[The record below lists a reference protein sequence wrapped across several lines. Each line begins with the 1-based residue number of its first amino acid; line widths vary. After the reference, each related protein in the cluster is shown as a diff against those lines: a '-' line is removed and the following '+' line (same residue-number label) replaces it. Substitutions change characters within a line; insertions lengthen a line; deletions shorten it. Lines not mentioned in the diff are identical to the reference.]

1 MTIVLTFSLCLATSV
16 RISAM
21 SSPGS
26 MTMASRVASS
36 PRIEQLH
43 CNIPT
48 GRISWIIPLQCMDEV
63 IVVLVRVVHILSVVM
78 LLGSAFYIRFV
89 EKGIER
95 IPAWYIFLP
104 VIGVIASGA
113 YQLMDAIRA
122 HVDKGWH
129 ITFGIKM
136 LFVLHILAVFLLQL

>member
-1 MTIVLTFSLCLATSV
+1 
-16 RISAM
+16 
-21 SSPGS
+21 
-26 MTMASRVASS
+26 
-36 PRIEQLH
+36 
-43 CNIPT
+43 
-48 GRISWIIPLQCMDEV
+48 MDEV

-95 IPAWYIFLP
+95 IPAWYVLLP
-104 VIGVIASGA
+104 VVGVLASGG
-113 YQLMDAIRA
+113 YQLMEAIRE

-136 LFVLHILAVFLLQL
+136 LFVLHILAVFLLQLRTSLDEAKRKRMMNGIVISGTLVVILGATLRLLHPEAIVRP

>member
-1 MTIVLTFSLCLATSV
+1 
-16 RISAM
+16 
-21 SSPGS
+21 
-26 MTMASRVASS
+26 
-36 PRIEQLH
+36 
-43 CNIPT
+43 
-48 GRISWIIPLQCMDEV
+48 MDEV

-95 IPAWYIFLP
+95 IPAWYVLLP
-104 VIGVIASGA
+104 VAGVLASGT
-113 YQLMDAIRA
+113 YQLMEAIRA

-136 LFVLHILAVFLLQL
+136 LFVLHILAVFLMQLRTSIDEAKRKRMMNGIVISGTLVVILGATLRLLHPAAVVTP

>member
-1 MTIVLTFSLCLATSV
+1 
-16 RISAM
+16 
-21 SSPGS
+21 
-26 MTMASRVASS
+26 
-36 PRIEQLH
+36 
-43 CNIPT
+43 
-48 GRISWIIPLQCMDEV
+48 MDEV

-95 IPAWYIFLP
+95 IPAWYVMVP
-104 VIGVIASGA
+104 VVGVLASGG
-113 YQLMDAIRA
+113 YQLMEAIRE

-136 LFVLHILAVFLLQL
+136 LFVLHILAVFLLQLRTSLDEAKRKRMMNGIVISGTLVVILGATLRLLHPEAIVRP

>member
-1 MTIVLTFSLCLATSV
+1 
-16 RISAM
+16 
-21 SSPGS
+21 
-26 MTMASRVASS
+26 
-36 PRIEQLH
+36 
-43 CNIPT
+43 
-48 GRISWIIPLQCMDEV
+48 MDEV

-95 IPAWYIFLP
+95 IPAWYVFLP

-136 LFVLHILAVFLLQL
+136 LFVLHILAVFLLQLRTTLDEAKRKRMMNGIVISGTLVVILGATLRLLHPGATPTP